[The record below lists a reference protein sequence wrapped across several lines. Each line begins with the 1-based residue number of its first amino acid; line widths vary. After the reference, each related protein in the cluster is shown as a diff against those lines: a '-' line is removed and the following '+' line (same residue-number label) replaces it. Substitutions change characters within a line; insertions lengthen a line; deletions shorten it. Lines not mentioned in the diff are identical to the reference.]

1 MKNMN
6 DKTKKWLVV
15 AGGLAVSAVL
25 LVLIAGAFKTPAV
38 EDADIPQSSSEVQ
51 DIVVDAPD
59 ITEKENDITVP
70 TIDIPEEVKSS
81 NGVDTGT
88 EQTIQPDVEE
98 KPTYTEEELT
108 NPNQKPNGEKV
119 DPPTEENP
127 TPPQTQEK
135 PVTPTSDTT
144 QPQGGDTKNGQ
155 IYVPGFGWI
164 ENQGGGGEGTAVDG
178 DGDIN
183 KQVGIMGN

>member
-25 LVLIAGAFKTPAV
+25 LVLIAGTFKTPTAQDV
-38 EDADIPQSSSEVQ
+38 DIPQSSSEVQ
-51 DIVVDAPD
+51 DIVVDVPD
-59 ITEKENDITVP
+59 TTDKENDITVP
-70 TIDIPEEVKSS
+70 AIDIPEETKSS

-119 DPPTEENP
+119 EPPTEENP

-135 PVTPTSDTT
+135 PATPTPDTT
-144 QPQGGDTKNGQ
+144 QPQGGDIQNGQ

-164 ENQGGGGEGTAVDG
+164 ENQGGGGEGSVAEDMYENG
-178 DGDIN
+178 N
-183 KQVGIMGN
+183 KVGIMGN

>member
-25 LVLIAGAFKTPAV
+25 LVLIAGAFKAPAV
-38 EDADIPQSSSEVQ
+38 KDVDIPQSSSEVQ
-51 DIVVDAPD
+51 DIVVDTPN
-59 ITEKENDITVP
+59 ITEKENGITVP
-70 TIDIPEEVKSS
+70 AIDTPEETKSS

-135 PVTPTSDTT
+135 PQEQPSTST
-144 QPQGGDTKNGQ
+144 GGGL
-155 IYVPGFGWI
+155 PGFD
-164 ENQGGGGEGTAVDG
+164 NVPNGGANTGSVVGSDG
-178 DGDIN
+178 YIN
-183 KQVGIMGN
+183 KQVGTMD

>member
-70 TIDIPEEVKSS
+70 AIDIPEEVKSS

-127 TPPQTQEK
+127 TPPQTQDNPQE
-135 PVTPTSDTT
+135 
-144 QPQGGDTKNGQ
+144 QPSASTGGGLPGFDNVPNAGESEN
-155 IYVPGFGWI
+155 IYVDGMK
-164 ENQGGGGEGTAVDG
+164 ENG
-178 DGDIN
+178 N
-183 KQVGIMGN
+183 KIGIMD